1 MPDPITATVGAVA
14 GSSLLGAKGAKKQ
27 AKAQERAVNDR
38 VQLADKINQQNIE
51 RFDPYYKA
59 GTESLGNAM
68 SLINNQA
75 GAYADIAKSPEFA
88 ALNNAATRNVM
99 AQSEAT
105 GGMGNTSTIN
115 RLQTIAPQLIPQMYQ
130 DKVNLAMMPVHMGM
144 QAAAKQAG
152 YNQQYG
158 STVGDLYSQRGD
170 INAARAAIPYQTGQS
185 LISSGLSMF
194 GPTKMGGLNMGGVKG
209 F

>member
-1 MPDPITATVGAVA
+1 MPSPIVGLVGAVA
-14 GSSLLGAKGAKKQ
+14 GSSVLGGVSANKQ
-27 AKAQERAVNDR
+27 AKAQKEAVNDQ

-68 SLINNQA
+68 NLINNQA
-75 GAYADIAKSPEFA
+75 GAYADIEKSPEFA

-99 AQSEAT
+99 AQSEAA
-105 GGMGNTSTIN
+105 GGTGNTSTIN

-130 DKVNLAMMPVHMGM
+130 DKVNLAMMPVNMGM
-144 QAAAKQAG
+144 QAAGKQAG

-158 STVGDLYSQRGD
+158 STVGNLYSQRGD
-170 INAARAAIPYQTGQS
+170 INAAKAAIPFQAGQS
-185 LISSGLSMF
+185 LISSGISMF
-194 GPTKMGGLNMGGVKG
+194 GPSKMGGMNMGGVKG